1 MLKGHPPGLFVA
13 FFTNMGER
21 FGYYTMLAIFTLY
34 LQAKFGYSAE
44 DAGWIYGLFLFG
56 VYFFPLLGG
65 FLADFAL
72 GYGRTILVG
81 LVVMLA
87 GYVLLAWP
95 GTGIAFVVMA
105 LGVIS
110 LGTGLFKG
118 NLQALVGNM
127 YDDPRY
133 AKNRDNAFNVFYMGI
148 NIGAFFAPSAADGI
162 SAVILRH
169 FGLTYDRRIPDLAHK
184 FLGGE
189 LSDTSE
195 LTALAQAQIGD
206 SFTTLTAFSEQYIDA
221 IGRAYNGAFAVAAA
235 SMVISMVIFIALRR
249 LYRSADVSEKQKAAR
264 SELKDQVAPLTPAQ
278 TRERLVALFLV
289 FFVVIFFWAAFHQ
302 NGFTMTIFAR
312 DYTVDTVSRL
322 HYTWFDLR
330 SFLPL
335 LAAVGGLVLLVR
347 RGSSGVVRGIGA
359 ALAVAGAG
367 ITWWVV
373 SGFADTMP
381 ITPQI
386 FQHFN
391 PIFIVFLTPII
402 IGLFTWLRGKG
413 KEPSAPRKIGIGMV
427 LAGLGFAV
435 LMVASL
441 GLKSPAELGGGVSDT
456 LISPYWLVGSY
467 FTLTIAELFLSPMGI
482 SFVSKVAPP
491 KFKGLMQGGWFAAT
505 AVGNLLAGVFG
516 LVWGSLAMW
525 QSFLVLVVC
534 CLLAA
539 VFIFSVLGR
548 LERAASA

>member
-1 MLKGHPPGLFVA
+1 
-13 FFTNMGER
+13 
-21 FGYYTMLAIFTLY
+21 
-34 LQAKFGYSAE
+34 AE
-44 DAGWIYGLFLFG
+44 
-56 VYFFPLLGG
+56 
-65 FLADFAL
+65 
-72 GYGRTILVG
+72 
-81 LVVMLA
+81 
-87 GYVLLAWP
+87 
-95 GTGIAFVVMA
+95 
-105 LGVIS
+105 
-110 LGTGLFKG
+110 
-118 NLQALVGNM
+118 
-127 YDDPRY
+127 
-133 AKNRDNAFNVFYMGI
+133 
-148 NIGAFFAPSAADGI
+148 GI
-162 SAVILRH
+162 SAVILRNY
-169 FGLTYDRRIPDLAHK
+169 GLTYDRKIPDLAHK
-184 FLGGE
+184 FLSGE
-189 LSDTSE
+189 LTDTSE
-195 LTALAQAQIGD
+195 LTALAKAQVGD
-206 SFTTLTAFSEQYIDA
+206 AFTNLTAFSETYIDA
-221 IGRAYNGAFAVAAA
+221 IGRSYNGAFAIAGA
-235 SMVISMVIFIALRR
+235 SMVISMIIFIALRR
-249 LYRSADVSEKQKAAR
+249 LYRHADVSEKQKAAR
-264 SELKDQVAPLTPAQ
+264 AGLEDQIVELTPAQ

-312 DYTVDTVSRL
+312 DYTVDSVSRL

-335 LAAVGGLVLLVR
+335 LAAIGGLVLLVR
-347 RGSSGVVRGIGA
+347 RASSGAMRG
-359 ALAVAGAG
+359 LGAG
-367 ITWWVV
+367 LALSGGGIAWWVV

-391 PIFIVFLTPII
+391 PIFIVFLTPIV
-402 IGLFTWLRGKG
+402 IGVFTSLRAKG
-413 KEPSAPRKIGIGMV
+413 REPSAPRKIGIGMV
-427 LAGLGFAV
+427 LAGLGFGV

-441 GLKSPAELGGGVSDT
+441 GLESPAELEGGVSDT

-505 AVGNLLAGVFG
+505 AVGNLLAGAFG

-525 QSFLVLVVC
+525 QSFMVLVVC

>member
-1 MLKGHPPGLFVA
+1 VA

-34 LQAKFGYSAE
+34 LQAKFGYSAK

-65 FLADFAL
+65 FLADFVL
-72 GYGRTILVG
+72 GYGKTILLG

-87 GYVLLAWP
+87 GYALLAWP

-105 LGVIS
+105 LGVIA

-133 AKNRDNAFNVFYMGI
+133 SKNRDNAFNVFYMGI

-162 SAVILRH
+162 SALILRR
-169 FGLTYDRRIPDLAHK
+169 FGLIYDRRIPDLAHK
-184 FLGGE
+184 FLNGE
-189 LSDTSE
+189 LADTGE
-195 LTALAQAQIGD
+195 LTALAQAQLGD
-206 SFTTLTAFSEQYIDA
+206 AFTNLTAFSETYIDA
-221 IGRAYNGAFAVAAA
+221 IGRSYNGAFAIAGA
-235 SMVISMVIFIALRR
+235 SMVLSMTIFVALRR
-249 LYRSADVSEKQKAAR
+249 LYEHADVSEKQKKAR
-264 SELKDQVAPLTPAQ
+264 AGLEDQIVELTPAQ

-312 DYTVDTVSRL
+312 DYTVAAVDRL

-335 LAAVGGLVLLVR
+335 LAALGGLVLLVR
-347 RGSSGVVRGIGA
+347 KGSSGALRGLGA
-359 ALAVAGAG
+359 GLLVAGGGVA
-367 ITWWVV
+367 WWVV
-373 SGFADTMP
+373 SGFGDTMP

-391 PIFIVFLTPII
+391 PIFIVFLTPIV
-402 IGLFTWLRGKG
+402 IGIFTALRARGR
-413 KEPSAPRKIGIGMV
+413 EPSAPRKIGIGMV
-427 LAGLGFAV
+427 LAGLGFGI
-435 LMVASL
+435 LLVASL

-491 KFKGLMQGGWFAAT
+491 RLKGLMQGGWFAAT
-505 AVGNLLAGVFG
+505 AIGNLLAGVFG